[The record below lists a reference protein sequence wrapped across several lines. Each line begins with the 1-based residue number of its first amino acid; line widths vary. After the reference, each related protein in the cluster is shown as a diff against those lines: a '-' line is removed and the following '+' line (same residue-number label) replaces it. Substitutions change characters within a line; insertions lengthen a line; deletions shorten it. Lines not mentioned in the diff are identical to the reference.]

1 MREFTLEQHILVWNL
16 RSTTLKWIT
25 GKIIAKAD
33 PLSYKVEI
41 DGIIHKRHVDQ
52 MLPSKA
58 QVVVNDEKVEEDIVI
73 PVPVHRLLTII
84 A

>member
-1 MREFTLEQHILVWNL
+1 MLVWNL
-16 RSTTLKWIT
+16 RSTTPKWIT

-33 PLSYKVEI
+33 PLSYEVEI

-73 PVPVHRLLTII
+73 PVPVHRLLAII